1 MGYTEGVGSDPGI
14 HRTWKMNT
22 LSAGL
27 EALVDTIRSAETVV
41 AALQALRDATTEDQW
56 EEICSNE
63 LLDALLSACADL
75 EYDLE
80 R

>member
-1 MGYTEGVGSDPGI
+1 
-14 HRTWKMNT
+14 MNT

-27 EALVDTIRSAETVV
+27 EVLADTLRSAESVV
-41 AALQALRDATTEDQW
+41 AALQALRDATTEDRW
-56 EEICSNE
+56 DEICSDG
-63 LLDALLSACADL
+63 LLDALLSACTDL